1 VQSPINN
8 IEQQLLTELA
18 RGDRKATESVYR
30 QHYKTVTIWI
40 QQNGGT
46 EADAADIYQ
55 EAITILFEKAQGEDF
70 RLTCKIGTYL
80 FAIGKHLWYKRVQQ
94 LQKRPGYLPDNA
106 GVDENVDWAY
116 EEDVNGHKEREMHY
130 LQLGEAMDQLG
141 EPCRSLLKAFYQQD
155 KSMQEIAADFGY
167 TNPDN
172 AKTQKYKCL
181 TRLRKLFYGAQ
192 ANRNI

>member
-1 VQSPINN
+1 MQGPIN
-8 IEQQLLTELA
+8 IEQQLLAELA
-18 RGDRKATESVYR
+18 RGARKATEQVYK
-30 QHYKTVTIWI
+30 QHYKTVTIWM
-40 QQNGGT
+40 QQNGCS

-55 EAITILFEKAQGEDF
+55 EAITILFEKAQKEDF

-80 FAIGKHLWYKRVQQ
+80 FAIGKHLWYKKAQQ
-94 LQKRPGYLPDNA
+94 LQKRPGFLPDNA
-106 GVDENVDWAY
+106 GIDENVDWAY
-116 EEDVNGHKEREMHY
+116 EDDINGHEEREMHY
-130 LQLGEAMDQLG
+130 QHLNTALEKLG

-181 TRLRKLFYGAQ
+181 TRLRKLFCGVQ
-192 ANRNI
+192 ANGNI